1 MKIFIAFETWG
12 RIREAMRANGH
23 EVWSCDVL
31 PSEDDSPRHI
41 IADVR
46 TLDLSA
52 YDLVGMHPPCTYLTG
67 SGIHWNNRG
76 RGWERTEEAIALVR
90 WLMSHDVPWYL
101 ENPVGIISSRIRK
114 PDQII
119 QPYEFSDDAS
129 KKTCLWLNRLDHL
142 PKNPAKRFPGRWV
155 ACNGK
160 PVERWANQTDS
171 GQNRLGPSPTRWK
184 ERSRT
189 YAGIAQA
196 MADHWAPEKKL
207 AFQLSA

>member
-1 MKIFIAFETWG
+1 
-12 RIREAMRANGH
+12 MRANGH

-31 PSEDDSPRHI
+31 PSEDDSARHI

-46 TLDLSA
+46 TLDLSV
-52 YDLVGMHPPCTYLTG
+52 YGLVGMHPPCTYLTG

-90 WLMSHDVPWYL
+90 WLMAHDVPWYL

-114 PDQII
+114 PDQVI
-119 QPYEFSDDAS
+119 QPYEFGDDAS

-142 PKNPAKRFPGRWV
+142 PKHPAKRFPGRWV
-155 ACNGK
+155 TCNGK
-160 PVERWANQTDS
+160 LVERWANQTDS

-196 MADHWAPEKKL
+196 MADHWAPEKQP

>member
-1 MKIFIAFETWG
+1 MKILIAFETSG

-23 EVWSCDVL
+23 DVYSCDVL

-41 IADVR
+41 ISDVR
-46 TLDLSA
+46 TLDLTA

-67 SGIHWNNRG
+67 SGIHWNDRG
-76 RGWERTEEAIALVR
+76 RGWERTEESIALVQ

-119 QPYEFSDDAS
+119 QPYEFGDDAS
-129 KKTCLWLNRLDHL
+129 KKTCLWLNKLDPL
-142 PKNPAKRFPGRWV
+142 PKQSAKRCPGRWV
-155 ACNGK
+155 TCNGK
-160 PVERWANQTDS
+160 KTERWANQTDS

-196 MADHWAPEKKL
+196 MADHWAPKKNP
-207 AFQLSA
+207 ASQLSA